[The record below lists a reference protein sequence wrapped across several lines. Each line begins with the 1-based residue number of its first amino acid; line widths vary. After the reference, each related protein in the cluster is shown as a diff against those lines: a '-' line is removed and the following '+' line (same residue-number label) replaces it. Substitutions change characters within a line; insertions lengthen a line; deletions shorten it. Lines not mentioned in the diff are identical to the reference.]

1 MEESEMILIAQY
13 MRENAD
19 MPQEELVSRV
29 LAHRQ
34 VIQQE
39 VVNQDLIR
47 KHDFLTWVFYRH
59 L

>member
-47 KHDFLTWVFYRH
+47 KRDFLSWVFYRY